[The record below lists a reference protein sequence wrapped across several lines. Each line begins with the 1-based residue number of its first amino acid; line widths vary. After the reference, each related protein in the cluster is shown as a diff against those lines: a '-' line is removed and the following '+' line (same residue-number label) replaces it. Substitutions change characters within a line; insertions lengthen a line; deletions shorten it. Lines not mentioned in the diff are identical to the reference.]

1 MREIETLHHW
11 RIAHIHPSIL
21 WAVKSYCL
29 TGIVEKERKD
39 DEPERIW
46 AHTSGISVADYP
58 RDDLH
63 KGLPVPT
70 KNGRTF
76 ILGERL

>member
-1 MREIETLHHW
+1 MKETETLHHW

-21 WAVKSYCL
+21 WAVKSYSL
-29 TGIVEKERKD
+29 IGMVERQD
-39 DEPERIW
+39 DEQTW
-46 AHTSGISVADYP
+46 THTSGISITDYP